1 MRRPCFFHLRVPAP
15 RPKYRL
21 TETDQTTERSE
32 SDGMAAGRGGSG
44 GPDGKR
50 RTEYLDA
57 RLQEAPSD
65 WWLLRFLCLR
75 SLKLMDEK
83 GYAGGLV
90 AFGDE
95 TFVYRSSSFG
105 DDEDV
110 SFTVCG
116 SRYFGN
122 LAHEM

>member
-1 MRRPCFFHLRVPAP
+1 
-15 RPKYRL
+15 
-21 TETDQTTERSE
+21 
-32 SDGMAAGRGGSG
+32 
-44 GPDGKR
+44 
-50 RTEYLDA
+50 
-57 RLQEAPSD
+57 
-65 WWLLRFLCLR
+65 
-75 SLKLMDEK
+75 MDEK